1 MRKKEFLLKDRII
14 KGITT
19 DGHFKIAVIKTTD
32 VVKSAQKRHNLSL
45 LNTVLLGRALTGVM
59 LLASNLKA
67 EERVQLRIEGSGPI
81 GMMVAEATSHGEIRG
96 YVNNSDAEL
105 DYSKTDDLGKGFG
118 AGILTFSK
126 VLYNEAQP
134 ITGTVELVKGNIT
147 EDLAYY
153 LLQSE
158 QIASAISLDVG
169 IDLNGEVDEAG
180 GVFIQALPG
189 APESMKDR
197 LEENVKSMTV
207 LHSQFKKEVYIDDLL
222 HQVTKPYEV
231 KELERFPVHFFCR
244 CNKERFKNALAM
256 VDIEELKN
264 MDDKSQELVCHYCG
278 EQYVIT
284 RQEIQGIIQDAQ
296 VRLN

>member
-1 MRKKEFLLKDRII
+1 MRKKEFLFKDRII

-67 EERVQLRIEGSGPI
+67 DERVQLRIEGSGPI
-81 GMMVAEATSHGEIRG
+81 GMLIAEATSHGEIRG
-96 YVNNSDAEL
+96 YVSNSDAEL
-105 DYSKTDDLGKGFG
+105 DYSKAGDLGEGFG

-126 VLYNEAQP
+126 ILYNEAQP
-134 ITGTVELVKGNIT
+134 ISGMVELVKGDIT

-153 LLQSE
+153 LFQSE
-158 QIASAISLDVG
+158 QVASALSLDVG
-169 IDLNGEVDEAG
+169 IDENGEVEEAG
-180 GVFIQALPG
+180 GVIIQALPD
-189 APESMKDR
+189 APESMKDQ
-197 LEENVKSMTV
+197 LQQNVKGMPV
-207 LHSQFKKEVYIDDLL
+207 LHSQFKEDVYIDDLL

-256 VDIEELKN
+256 VNLDELKD
-264 MDDKSQELVCHYCG
+264 MDDKSQELVCHYCN
-278 EQYVIT
+278 EQYVVT
-284 RQEIQGIIQDAQ
+284 KEEIQEMVQDAQ

>member
-1 MRKKEFLLKDRII
+1 MKKKDFLFKDRII

-19 DGHFKIAVIKTTD
+19 DGHFKVAVVKTTD

-45 LNTVLLGRALTGVM
+45 LNTVLLGRALTGVVLM
-59 LLASNLKA
+59 ASNLKA
-67 EERVQLRIEGSGPI
+67 DERVQLRIEGSGPI
-81 GMMVAEATSHGEIRG
+81 GMLIAEATSHGEIRG
-96 YVNNSDAEL
+96 YVSNPDAEL
-105 DYSKTDDLGKGFG
+105 DYSKTDDLGQGFG

-134 ITGTVELVKGNIT
+134 ISGMVELVKGNVT

-153 LLQSE
+153 LFQSE

-169 IDLNGEVDEAG
+169 IDENGDIEEAG
-180 GVFIQALPG
+180 GVLIQALPG
-189 APESMKDR
+189 APETMKGK
-197 LEENVKSMTV
+197 LEENVKAMTV
-207 LHSQFKKEVYIDDLL
+207 LNSQLKNDVYIDDLL

-231 KELERFPVHFFCR
+231 YELERFPVHFFCR
-244 CNKERFKNALAM
+244 CNKKRFKNALAM
-256 VDIEELKN
+256 VDLNELKD
-264 MDDKSQELVCHYCG
+264 MDDESQELVCHYCN

-284 RQEIQGIIQDAQ
+284 KEEIQDIIQDAQ

>member
-1 MRKKEFLLKDRII
+1 MKKKEFLHKDRII

-19 DGHFKIAVIKTTD
+19 DGHFKISVIKTTD
-32 VVKSAQKRHNLSL
+32 VVRSAQRRHHLSL

-81 GMMVAEATSHGEIRG
+81 GMLIAEATSHGEIRG
-96 YVNNSDAEL
+96 YVSNSTAEL
-105 DYSKTDDLGKGFG
+105 DYTQTQDLGEGFG

-134 ITGTVELVKGNIT
+134 ITGTVELIKGNVT
-147 EDLAYY
+147 EDIAYY

-169 IDLNGEVDEAG
+169 IDEHGNVEQAG
-180 GVFIQALPG
+180 GVFIQAMPN
-189 APESMKDR
+189 APDMMKDK
-197 LEENVKSMTV
+197 LEENVRNMPV
-207 LHSQFKKEVYIDDLL
+207 LNTLFKQDVYIDDLL
-222 HQVTKPYEV
+222 QRLSQPYEV
-231 KELERFPVHFFCR
+231 KELDRFPVHFFCR
-244 CNKERFKNALAM
+244 CNKARFKSALAM
-256 VDIEELKN
+256 VNIEELKD
-264 MDDKSQELVCHYCG
+264 MDDQSQELVCHYCN

-284 RQEIQGIIQDAQ
+284 KEEIQKIIQDAQ
-296 VRLN
+296 VRHN

>member
-1 MRKKEFLLKDRII
+1 MKKKDFLFKDRII

-32 VVKSAQKRHNLSL
+32 VIKSARKRHNLSL

-96 YVNNSDAEL
+96 YVSNSEAEL
-105 DYSKTDDLGKGFG
+105 DYAQASELGEGFG

-134 ITGTVELVKGNIT
+134 ISGTVELVKGNIT

-153 LLQSE
+153 LHQSE
-158 QIASAISLDVG
+158 QISSAISLDVG
-169 IDLNGEVDEAG
+169 IDKGGNVSQAG
-180 GVFIQALPG
+180 GILIQALPE
-189 APESMKDR
+189 APEEMKSK
-197 LEENVKSMTV
+197 LQENVRTMPV
-207 LHSQFKKEVYIDDLL
+207 LHSLLQKDIYIDDLL
-222 HQVTKPYEV
+222 YRISKPFEV

-256 VDIEELKN
+256 VDLEELKN
-264 MDDKSQELVCHYCG
+264 MDDKSQELVCHYCN
-278 EQYVIT
+278 EQYIIT
-284 RQEIQGIIQDAQ
+284 KEEIQRIIQDAR